1 MRLGAMHPC
10 ITARGLDM
18 YTHPHPFIRRAT
30 HQQTKPPLTIM
41 PSPHNPRT
49 QQGLTLVELMVGI
62 AIGLLVV
69 AVAMGALMVSRG
81 ISGTVSDASGIQQQA
96 AYAMRLFGQQLRQ
109 AGSMRLNLNPGTT
122 VTEDPHRA
130 AVAFE
135 TVAVSASSP
144 VFSYN
149 AGTANQVIAGADSP
163 DSLTVGFRRYTEP
176 VFTDATGRSQV
187 RNCLGGPDDNTST
200 DERMESVFI
209 FNAATNTLNCNGNG
223 AGVQPVLQNVAN
235 FQVRY
240 LLQDVTTTPGVAT
253 VRTVDA
259 TAVGTNWAQVQAVEV
274 CLVLYGNEAID
285 MPADG
290 TSTYRDC
297 DAAGTAIDMA
307 TLTGTRTRRMHIAF
321 RNVFQLRSQGLIGS
335 VLNPT

>member
-1 MRLGAMHPC
+1 
-10 ITARGLDM
+10 
-18 YTHPHPFIRRAT
+18 
-30 HQQTKPPLTIM
+30 M
-41 PSPHNPRT
+41 PSMHNPRK

-62 AIGLLVV
+62 AIGLLVI

-81 ISGTVSDASGIQQQA
+81 ISGTVSDASAIQQQA

-109 AGSMRLNLNPGTT
+109 AGSMRLNLDPGTT

-135 TVAVSASSP
+135 TVALSASSP
-144 VFSYN
+144 TFSYN
-149 AGTANQVIAGADSP
+149 AATADQVIRGADAP
-163 DSLTVGFRRYTEP
+163 DTLTVGFRRYTEP
-176 VFTDATGRSQV
+176 VFTDAAGRAQV
-187 RNCLGGPDDNTST
+187 RNCLGGPDDTIST
-200 DERMESVFI
+200 DERMESAFS

-223 AGVQPVLQNVAN
+223 AGAQPVLQNVAN

-240 LLQDVTTTPGVAT
+240 LLQDVTTTPGIAT
-253 VRTVDA
+253 VKTVDA
-259 TAVGTNWAQVQAVEV
+259 TAVGANWAQVQAVEV

-297 DAAGTAIDMA
+297 DAAGTPIDMA
-307 TLTGTRTRRMHIAF
+307 ALTGTRARRMHIAF

-335 VLNPT
+335 VLNPA

>member
-1 MRLGAMHPC
+1 MHPC
-10 ITARGLDM
+10 ITAQGLDM
-18 YTHPHPFIRRAT
+18 CTHPFVRRAT
-30 HQQTKPPLTIM
+30 RQQTKPPLNIM
-41 PSPHNPRT
+41 PLTNNPRT

-144 VFSYN
+144 AFSYN

-176 VFTDATGRSQV
+176 VFTSATERSQV

-200 DERMESVFI
+200 DERMESIFI
-209 FNAATNTLNCNGNG
+209 FNAATNTLSCNGNANG
-223 AGVQPVLQNVAN
+223 AGAQPVLQNVAN

-307 TLTGTRTRRMHIAF
+307 ALAGTRARRMHITF

-335 VLNPT
+335 VLNPA

>member
-1 MRLGAMHPC
+1 MH
-10 ITARGLDM
+10 
-18 YTHPHPFIRRAT
+18 AT
-30 HQQTKPPLTIM
+30 Y
-41 PSPHNPRT
+41 NPRT
-49 QQGLTLVELMVGI
+49 QQGVTLIELLVGI
-62 AIGLLVV
+62 AIGLLVI

-81 ISGTVSDASGIQQQA
+81 VSGTVSDASAIQQQA

-109 AGSMRLNLNPGTT
+109 AGSMRLNLDPGTT

-135 TVAVSASSP
+135 TVALSAASP
-144 VFSYN
+144 TFSYN
-149 AGTANQVIAGADSP
+149 AATADQVIRGADAP
-163 DSLTVGFRRYTEP
+163 DTLTVGFRRYTEP
-176 VFTDATGRSQV
+176 VFTDAAGRAQV
-187 RNCLGGPDDNTST
+187 RNCLGGPDDTIST
-200 DERMESVFI
+200 DERMESAFS

-223 AGVQPVLQNVAN
+223 AGAQPVLQNVAN

-240 LLQDVTTTPGVAT
+240 LLQDVTTTPGIAT
-253 VRTVDA
+253 VKTVDA
-259 TAVGTNWAQVQAVEV
+259 TAVGANWAQVQAVEV

-297 DAAGTAIDMA
+297 DAAGTPIDMA
-307 TLTGTRTRRMHIAF
+307 ALTGTRARRMHIAF

-335 VLNPT
+335 VLNPA